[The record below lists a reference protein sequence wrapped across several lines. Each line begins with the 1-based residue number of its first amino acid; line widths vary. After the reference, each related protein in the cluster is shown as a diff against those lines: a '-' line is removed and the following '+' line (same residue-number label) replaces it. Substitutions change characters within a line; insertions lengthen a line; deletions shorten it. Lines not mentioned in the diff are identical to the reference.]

1 MLNLL
6 NIMKPTILIFDQ
18 GIGAVRNVHTDLEP
32 YLIDEFNI
40 IYHDWHFTDDEFY
53 NKEKNADLVM
63 TGLDGYFYLKNVFPF
78 DHFKK
83 YVFVAHGY
91 PEFTQPLPDGLTYGM
106 TSYVIT
112 HLFPKNSSIFLVKNG
127 VNHTKF
133 DYVKRSGE
141 INTIGWCGRSSFPS
155 KRFSMASKISEDTQ
169 IPLLEINGN
178 QWISRD
184 DVKEWYKKID
194 VLLVTSGPEE
204 WCETGPLPAFEA
216 IVSGVIVIGT
226 NVGNF
231 SCIPGPKFSTAE
243 EAVEIL
249 NDLKQNPEKVK
260 QIAKEQ
266 HECVMNY
273 WTYEKS
279 ACQWKLLFNKGLE
292 KARYS
297 FQNRLV

>member
-1 MLNLL
+1 
-6 NIMKPTILIFDQ
+6 MKPTILIFDQ

-53 NKEKNADLVM
+53 EKERKADLVM
-63 TGLDGYFYLKNVFPF
+63 TGLDGYFYLKKVFSF
-78 DHFKK
+78 DHFDK

-91 PEFTQPLPDGLTYGM
+91 PEFTEPLPDGLTYGM
-106 TSYVIT
+106 TSYLIT
-112 HLFPKNSSIFLVKNG
+112 HLFPKNSPVYLVKNG
-127 VNHTKF
+127 VNHKLF
-133 DYVKRSGE
+133 NYVERSGE
-141 INTIGWCGRSSFPS
+141 INKLGWCGRSTFSS
-155 KRFSMASKISEDTQ
+155 KRFSMACQISENTK

-178 QWISRD
+178 QWISRH

-194 VLLVTSGPEE
+194 ILLVTSGPED

-216 IVSGVIVIGT
+216 IASGVVVIGT
-226 NVGNF
+226 KVGNF
-231 SCIPGPKFSTAE
+231 SCIPGPKFSTVE
-243 EAVEIL
+243 EGIEIL

-266 HECVMNY
+266 YKCVMNL
-273 WTYEKS
+273 WTYEKN
-279 ACQWKLLFNKGLE
+279 ANQWKLLFMSGLK